1 MFPYLS
7 DLTNY
12 LFGFSFSFPLP
23 MFGFMVALAFIA
35 ANYFFVLEMKRKE
48 QEGLLFPTTIKVMK
62 GEKASISDLAGN
74 GFFGFVLGFK
84 IIGLILNY
92 SDIISVKSGLPGYIL
107 SLEGNIFGG
116 IIGAAL
122 FTYLRYRDA
131 EKHRLP
137 EPKEVEEIVRPYQYV
152 GTMTFIAAIGGIL
165 GAKIFDA
172 VEDLDRL
179 FADPMNVIF
188 SASGLSIYG
197 GLIIGGGSVLV
208 YAYFKKLKIIH
219 VIDSCM
225 PGLMLAYGVGR
236 IGCQLA
242 GDGDWGMPNDA
253 PMPDMLSFLPHW
265 MWAFDYPGNINGVVL
280 LDDFHRMGLESITGN
295 AWPTPFYESVMAIL
309 IFGILW
315 SFRKKMKVAGMMT
328 SAYLIF
334 NGVERFFIEKIRIN
348 PEYNLFGLK
357 ATQAEII
364 AVIFFFVG
372 VFGIWYAMKIEKTK
386 NKLN

>member
-1 MFPYLS
+1 
-7 DLTNY
+7 
-12 LFGFSFSFPLP
+12 
-23 MFGFMVALAFIA
+23 
-35 ANYFFVLEMKRKE
+35 
-48 QEGLLFPTTIKVMK
+48 
-62 GEKASISDLAGN
+62 
-74 GFFGFVLGFK
+74 
-84 IIGLILNY
+84 
-92 SDIISVKSGLPGYIL
+92 
-107 SLEGNIFGG
+107 
-116 IIGAAL
+116 
-122 FTYLRYRDA
+122 
-131 EKHRLP
+131 
-137 EPKEVEEIVRPYQYV
+137 
-152 GTMTFIAAIGGIL
+152 
-165 GAKIFDA
+165 
-172 VEDLDRL
+172 
-179 FADPMNVIF
+179 
-188 SASGLSIYG
+188 
-197 GLIIGGGSVLV
+197 
-208 YAYFKKLKIIH
+208 
-219 VIDSCM
+219 M